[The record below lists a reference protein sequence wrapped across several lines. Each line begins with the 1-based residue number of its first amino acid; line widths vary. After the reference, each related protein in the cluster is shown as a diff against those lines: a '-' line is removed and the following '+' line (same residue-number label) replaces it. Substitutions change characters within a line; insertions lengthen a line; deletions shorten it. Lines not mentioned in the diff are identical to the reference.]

1 MCLAVPGKILTIEGS
16 ELERSGKVS
25 FGGAVQLVNLSLVP
39 DAKVGDYVIVHVG
52 IALNILDE
60 EEAMETFKYLREL
73 EEAAGRE
80 GV

>member
-1 MCLAVPGKILTIEGS
+1 MCLAVPGKILTIEGA

-60 EEAMETFKYLREL
+60 EEAMETFKYLKEL

-80 GV
+80 GA

>member
-1 MCLAVPGKILTIEGS
+1 MCLAVPGRIISIEGA

-25 FGGAVQLVNLSLVP
+25 FGGAVQTVNLSLVP

-60 EEAMETFKYLREL
+60 EEAMETFKYLKEL
-73 EEAAGRE
+73 EEAAGRK
-80 GV
+80 GA